1 MARIEVVN
9 MEFGYPTADEARK
22 RLATELDLARRKGV
36 SVLKLIHGY
45 GSSGR
50 GGKLRTALRSVLRQ
64 RSQQGTLGRIV
75 EGEAWSIFDEAS
87 RGLLDRYP
95 DLRGDRDLEKG
106 NAGITLVEI
115 TRLPAT

>member
-9 MEFGYPTADEARK
+9 MEFGLPTADEARK
-22 RLATELDLARRKGV
+22 RLVTELELARRKGV
-36 SVLKLIHGY
+36 NVLKIIHGY

-50 GGKLRTALRSVLRQ
+50 GGKLRTALRSALRQ
-64 RSQQGTLGRIV
+64 QATLGRIV

-95 DLRGDRDLEKG
+95 DLRRDRDLEKG
-106 NAGITLVEI
+106 NAGITLIEI
-115 TRLPAT
+115 TPMPAT

>member
-9 MEFGYPTADEARK
+9 MEYGLPTADEARK
-22 RLATELDLARRKGV
+22 RLVTELDLARRKGV
-36 SVLKLIHGY
+36 KVLKLIHGY

-50 GGKLRTALRSVLRQ
+50 GGKLRTALRSVLRK
-64 RSQQGTLGRIV
+64 REQQGTVGRII
-75 EGEAWSIFDEAS
+75 EGEVWSIFDEAS
-87 RGLLDRYP
+87 RGLLDHYP

-115 TRLPAT
+115 SRTPAT